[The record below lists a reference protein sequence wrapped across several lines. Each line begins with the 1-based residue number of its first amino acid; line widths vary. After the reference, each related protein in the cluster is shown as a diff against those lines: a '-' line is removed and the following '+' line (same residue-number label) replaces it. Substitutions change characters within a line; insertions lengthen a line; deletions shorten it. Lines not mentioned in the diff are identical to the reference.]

1 MINSKEYA
9 EYVSTHTQKSCE
21 WKTLPIAFVV
31 GGLICCIGQA
41 FADLY
46 TYLLPTWEK
55 ADIGALVSMTMIFL
69 GGFFT
74 GLGLYDKLGAV
85 AGAGSIIPITG
96 FANSIVSPAMEFRK
110 EGIIFGTM
118 AKMFV
123 VAGPIIVSGVTSS
136 AIVGIVYYI
145 VGKV

>member
-1 MINSKEYA
+1 MDSKQYA
-9 EYVSTHTQKSCE
+9 EYVSKHTQKSCE
-21 WKTLPIAFVV
+21 WKTLPIAFLV
-31 GGLICCIGQA
+31 GGLICCVGQA
-41 FADLY
+41 FGDLY
-46 TYLLPTWEK
+46 KYLLPQWEK

-69 GGFFT
+69 GGLFT

-123 VAGPIIVSGVTSS
+123 VAGPIIVTGVASS
-136 AIVGIVYYI
+136 VIVGIIYFI
-145 VGKV
+145 VENI